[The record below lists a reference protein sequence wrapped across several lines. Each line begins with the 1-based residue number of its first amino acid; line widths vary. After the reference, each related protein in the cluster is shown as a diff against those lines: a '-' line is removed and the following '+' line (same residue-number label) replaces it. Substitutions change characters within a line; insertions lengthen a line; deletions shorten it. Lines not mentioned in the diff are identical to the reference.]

1 MKSLTVVVS
10 LVFLLLL
17 PFVAN
22 SSERVHWTYEGRF
35 GPDYWSELSVDF
47 GACSEGTQQSPI
59 DLRGAFETRLS
70 PVQLNWGETDWELSN
85 NGQNVFAHPKD
96 GGYAI
101 IEDRRFDLVHLQLHN
116 PAENGDLAIIAV
128 MIDGGGVNQHFE
140 SFMAKAP
147 VKKNEK
153 HMLSGFDPTPM
164 TTDVGDI
171 LRYNG
176 SLTAP
181 PCTENVMWTVL
192 TDPLVVSDAALLAF
206 NSLFQNNARPLQAL
220 NRRYVLTD

>member
-1 MKSLTVVVS
+1 
-10 LVFLLLL
+10 
-17 PFVAN
+17 
-22 SSERVHWTYEGRF
+22 
-35 GPDYWSELSVDF
+35 
-47 GACSEGTQQSPI
+47 
-59 DLRGAFETRLS
+59 
-70 PVQLNWGETDWELSN
+70 
-85 NGQNVFAHPKD
+85 
-96 GGYAI
+96 
-101 IEDRRFDLVHLQLHN
+101 
-116 PAENGDLAIIAV
+116 
-128 MIDGGGVNQHFE
+128 
-140 SFMAKAP
+140 
-147 VKKNEK
+147 
-153 HMLSGFDPTPM
+153 M